1 MCSPGQHGPAHETLR
16 GKLEVADIFRTYG
29 NAYRESYPLSTQ
41 QRKVMS
47 HIEMCR
53 TAALGGHLDLCD
65 TCGHELPAYNSCR
78 DRHCPKCQSLRQAIW
93 IEQRK
98 QRILPTHCFHVV
110 FTIPH
115 ELNALALRNKELIYT
130 ILFQTASK
138 TLLELGQDPKRLG
151 ATLGITA
158 VLHTWTRDL
167 RFHPH
172 VHCIVTGGGLS
183 PDQKLWVP
191 TKIRRYLFPEAV
203 ISSLF
208 RGKFLDAIVQA
219 YHANAFDL
227 GGSCTA
233 LKNPAMFEQWKDTL
247 YRTKWVIYAKT
258 PFGGAQQVINYL
270 GRYIHRVA
278 ISNQRLLSM
287 DENGV
292 CFLTKGQNTVTL
304 PPEEFIRRFLLHIL
318 PPGFIKIRHYGL
330 MGASNVT
337 TKLLLARRLLL
348 GTDTYLPPTLAILL
362 LVYLTVFG
370 LAKLVHKASWQDLMF
385 QLSGVDI
392 RRCPKC
398 GKGKMVRR
406 PLPASERQK
415 PSLLDTS

>member
-1 MCSPGQHGPAHETLR
+1 MCNPNQDGPAHEKR
-16 GKLEVADIFRTYG
+16 AEKLEVADIFRTYG
-29 NAYRESYPLSTQ
+29 NAYRETYRLPPQ
-41 QRKVMS
+41 QLKVMN
-47 HIEMCR
+47 HIEICR
-53 TAALGGHLDLCD
+53 TASLGGHLDQCD
-65 TCGHELPAYNSCR
+65 TCGHERPAYNSCR

-115 ELNALALRNKELIYT
+115 ELNALALRNRELIYT
-130 ILFQTASK
+130 MLFHTASK

-172 VHCIVTGGGLS
+172 LHCIATGGGLS
-183 PDQKLWVP
+183 PDQQQWVP
-191 TKIRRYLFPEAV
+191 TKIRRYLFPVTVMAT
-203 ISSLF
+203 LF
-208 RGKFLDAIVQA
+208 RGKFLDAITHAYQA
-219 YHANAFDL
+219 GELVL
-227 GGSCTA
+227 GGSCAA
-233 LKNPAMFEQWKDTL
+233 LVNSAVFEQWKDNL
-247 YRTKWVIYAKT
+247 YRTNWVIYAKT
-258 PFGGAQQVINYL
+258 PFGGPQQVINYL

-292 CFLTKGQNTVTL
+292 RFLTKGQNTVTL
-304 PPEEFIRRFLLHIL
+304 SPDEFIRRFLLHIL
-318 PPGFIKIRHYGL
+318 PPGYIKIRHYGL

-337 TKLLLARRLLL
+337 TKLPLARRLLME
-348 GTDTYLPPTLAILL
+348 THTYLPPALAVL
-362 LVYLTVFG
+362 LVAYMTILG
-370 LAKLVHKASWQDLMF
+370 LAKPLLKVTWHDLMF
-385 QLSGVDI
+385 RLSGVDV

-398 GKGKMVRR
+398 GKGKMIRL
-406 PLPASERQK
+406 PLPASDRTK